1 MGFLVIGL
9 LGVCEI
15 RKFWE
20 KNLLNFVI
28 CKWLSTRVLGN
39 LEKLVR
45 LVLKYIYIWCVI
57 KALEGTDCSLL
68 EGVVV
73 VVVYESLHVIEDWA
87 ILGFEKAIWIVYKWC
102 IKIPT
107 WKLRPCANYSMIFVC
122 ICVETA
128 TAIDS
133 ASATRNSCIK
143 FYFVSLDV

>member
-1 MGFLVIGL
+1 MAFYKGVGKFGKTGKTGF
-9 LGVCEI
+9 E
-15 RKFWE
+15 
-20 KNLLNFVI
+20 N
-28 CKWLSTRVLGN
+28 
-39 LEKLVR
+39 
-45 LVLKYIYIWCVI
+45 IYIWCVI
-57 KALEGTDCSLL
+57 KALEGTDFSLL

-128 TAIDS
+128 SVIDS
-133 ASATRNSCIK
+133 AFAMRNSCIK